1 MNRAVMIDADKG
13 RNLRYGVN
21 AFADIRQMLGSP
33 MTQLSTENM
42 DFAEIRTLFYCGL
55 KWEDPNLTV
64 EQTGDIIDI
73 LIEKHGMSYVTEK
86 MVKAITLATGQ
97 AGQTGQGTASEASDS
112 KKKNQK

>member
-97 AGQTGQGTASEASDS
+97 TGQGTASEASDA
-112 KKKNQK
+112 KKNNLK